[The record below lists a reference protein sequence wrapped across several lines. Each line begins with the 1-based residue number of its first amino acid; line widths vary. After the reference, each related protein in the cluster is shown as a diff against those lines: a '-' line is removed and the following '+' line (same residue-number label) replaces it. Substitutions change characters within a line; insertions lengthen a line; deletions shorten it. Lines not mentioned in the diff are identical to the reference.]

1 MNAVPKHPLSTRR
14 SSMLRTLKRDLPLHI
29 MLIVPVLLTIIY
41 HYVPLFGIA
50 IAFEKYKPASGIFN
64 SAWVGFD
71 NFKRLFLTSG
81 FTAALRN
88 TLSISIM
95 KIVCLIVVP
104 VSFSL
109 LLNEMGGI
117 KTKRSIQS
125 IIYLPHFISWV
136 IMASIFGQ
144 ILSPSN
150 GVVNMIL
157 KELTG
162 KTIFFLG
169 DNNWFQ
175 PTLIITSIWKNFGYS
190 TIVYLAALAGVDPSL
205 LEVAEIDGA
214 GYWKRMLHVTLPAIT
229 PTIIL
234 MATLQIGNV
243 LNAGFDQVYN
253 MLNSAVMKSGDI
265 LDTLVYR
272 YGMEKADYSMS
283 TACSLFKSSIS
294 AVLMI
299 VSYRLAYKMS
309 GYRLF

>member
-1 MNAVPKHPLSTRR
+1 MNAFQKRPKLSHRETL
-14 SSMLRTLKRDLPLHI
+14 LRTLKRDLPLHI
-29 MLIVPVLLTIIY
+29 MLIIPVVLTVIY
-41 HYVPLFGIA
+41 HYVPLMGLA
-50 IAFEKYKPASGIFN
+50 IAFEKYKPALGIFH

-81 FTAALRN
+81 FVAALRN

-150 GVVNMIL
+150 GVVNMII
-157 KELTG
+157 KKLTG

-214 GYWKRMLHVTLPAIT
+214 GYWKRMLHVTLPAIA

-253 MLNSAVMKSGDI
+253 MLNSAVMKTGDI

-272 YGMEKADYSMS
+272 YGMQKADYSMS

-294 AVLMI
+294 AILMV
-299 VSYRLAYKMS
+299 VSYRLAYKLS

>member
-1 MNAVPKHPLSTRR
+1 MTGTINIVKASRMARFKRALRR
-14 SSMLRTLKRDLPLHI
+14 DWPLH
-29 MLIVPVLLTIIY
+29 LLLLLPVVVVFIY
-41 HYVPLFGIA
+41 SYIPIGGLV
-50 IAFEKYKPASGIFN
+50 IAFQKYKPAKGIAG
-64 SAWVGFD
+64 SAWVGFQ
-71 NFKRLFLTSG
+71 NFEKLFATSG
-81 FTAALRN
+81 FGAALRN
-88 TLSISIM
+88 TIVISVS
-95 KIVCLIVVP
+95 KIIALIVVP

-109 LLNEMGGI
+109 LLNEMSGQ
-117 KTKRSIQS
+117 KTKRMIQS
-125 IIYLPHFISWV
+125 IIYLPHFVSWV
-136 IMASIFGQ
+136 IMSSIIIQ
-144 ILSPSN
+144 IFSPTN
-150 GVVNMIL
+150 GIVNVFV
-157 KELTG
+157 KALTG
-162 KTIFFLG
+162 DTIYFLG
-169 DNNWFQ
+169 DNHWFQ

-214 GYWKRMLHVTLPAIT
+214 GYWKRMLHVTLPCIT

-253 MLNSAVMKSGDI
+253 LLNSAVMDSGDI

-272 YGMEKADYSMS
+272 YGLQQANYSMS

-299 VSYRLAYKMS
+299 ISYRLAFKFS